1 MLLLLALLC
10 RLLSLG
16 LPWDGAH
23 LGRDVTG
30 RGWGE
35 GRTALKV
42 YQVRPPRHR
51 AAPPPPPP
59 DLAPPPPPPP
69 PDLAPPSRRQVLM
82 AIDVIVVFF
91 RIAIFRFLQS
101 PQFGVLVRPRP
112 PARGLGLA
120 QEQRTGERQRD
131 VHACA

>member
-1 MLLLLALLC
+1 VLLLLALLC

-59 DLAPPPPPPP
+59 DLAPP
-69 PDLAPPSRRQVLM
+69 SRRQVLM

-112 PARGLGLA
+112 HARGLGLA
-120 QEQRTGERQRD
+120 QEQRTGDCQRD

>member
-51 AAPPPPPP
+51 AA
-59 DLAPPPPPPP
+59 PPPPP

>member
-59 DLAPPPPPPP
+59 DLAPP
-69 PDLAPPSRRQVLM
+69 SRRQGLM